1 MASLSHDSNG
11 TKRIQF
17 IDGAGDRRT
26 IRLGKVPVKV
36 ADTWKRRVE
45 ELAANLIGG
54 VSADADLAAWLRD
67 LPDESHEKLSRVGL
81 VAARIREEVRTL
93 EDLIAAFT
101 GRATVKQSTAVNY
114 VQTFDSLRSFYG
126 SDRPVASITGESAA
140 EWKKAIAT
148 ATKGE
153 GRRKKK
159 RSTADG
165 RLAPATVSKRV
176 KTAKQLFA
184 QGVAWGW
191 LNTNP
196 FGFLTAGSQAN
207 PARSAYVEI
216 PTITAVLEACP
227 GPEWR
232 LVVGLA
238 RFAGLRCPSEVGG
251 LTWGDVD
258 WEHGRLT
265 VRSPKTAHHGHGH
278 AVRFV
283 PISPRLRSILA
294 DAFDAAPAGETL
306 VVPMARPGKNLRTAF
321 ERIIVRAGCKPWP
334 RLFQNLRASCETD
347 WATRGPAHAVAK
359 WLGHSPRI
367 AQAHYLITTDA
378 HFRAVIDGTYEAG
391 ERGAESGALVAHAAA
406 QQASA
411 TIRNGSQDESEIE
424 VIPVKYAISP
434 VVEENLRNSLVG
446 PVCPEHPSS
455 SPGTTPVAA
464 PGGAESGAESAGGPH
479 DSLLPIVVQRWRH
492 LTAEQCLAIVR
503 IATADRDAAR
513 GREAATRDGSPLR
526 P

>member
-1 MASLSHDSNG
+1 MASLSHDRNG

-17 IDGAGDRRT
+17 IGGAGDRRT
-26 IRLGKVPVKV
+26 IRLGKVPTKV

-54 VSADADLAAWLRD
+54 VAADADLAAWLRD
-67 LPDESHEKLSRVGL
+67 LPDESHEKLSRAGL
-81 VAARIREEVRTL
+81 VVARIREDIRTL
-93 EDLIAAFT
+93 DDLIAAFT
-101 GRATVKQSTAVNY
+101 SRATVKQSTAVNY

-126 SDRPVASITGESAA
+126 ANHPVAAITAESAA
-140 EWKKAIAT
+140 EWKKAITT

-176 KTAKQLFA
+176 KTAKQLFS

-191 LNTNP
+191 LTTNP
-196 FGFLTAGSQAN
+196 FRALTAGSQAN
-207 PARSAYVEI
+207 PARSAYVDVS
-216 PTITAVLEACP
+216 TTTAILEACP

-251 LTWGDVD
+251 LTWGNVD
-258 WEHGRLT
+258 WDHGRLT
-265 VRSPKTAHHGHGH
+265 VRSPKTEHHGHDH

-283 PISPRLRSILA
+283 PISPRLRAILA
-294 DAFDAAPAGETL
+294 DGFDAAPSGESL
-306 VVPMARPGKNLRTAF
+306 VVPMAASTGANLRTMF

-347 WATRGPAHAVAK
+347 WATRSPAHAVAK

-378 HFRAVIDGTYEAG
+378 HFRAVIDGTDEAG
-391 ERGAESGALVAHAAA
+391 ERGAESGARVAQNPA

-411 TIRNGSQDESEIE
+411 MICNATQDESENE
-424 VIPVKYAISP
+424 VIPVGYATSLGGGA
-434 VVEENLRNSLVG
+434 NLGNVKVG
-446 PVCPEHPSS
+446 PV
-455 SPGTTPVAA
+455 
-464 PGGAESGAESAGGPH
+464 
-479 DSLLPIVVQRWRH
+479 
-492 LTAEQCLAIVR
+492 
-503 IATADRDAAR
+503 
-513 GREAATRDGSPLR
+513 
-526 P
+526 